1 MQLALYD
8 VVPTMSLDLFRN
20 SSCCFVASLGNSKY
34 KIILATNTLIYFCPV
49 NSLPKFWSKN
59 SRTYMGVKCQREVT
73 LVLLLGLSGKMLV
86 LQHVHCDFVDFIF
99 DQFEANSFFFSCC
112 FVDCLPW
119 DDVGPNQFFMQLLW
133 RVCLIPILFLWCM
146 CGLLFICCT
155 TFAFSEQILLSYAVI
170 CLHCRILTC

>member
-99 DQFEANSFFFSCC
+99 DQFEANSFFFLAVLLTVYHEMMLDLIRC
-112 FVDCLPW
+112 FLCNYCGECV
-119 DDVGPNQFFMQLLW
+119 
-133 RVCLIPILFLWCM
+133 LFLFCFYGA
-146 CGLLFICCT
+146 CVGCY
-155 TFAFSEQILLSYAVI
+155 SYVALP
-170 CLHCRILTC
+170 LHSQNRSS